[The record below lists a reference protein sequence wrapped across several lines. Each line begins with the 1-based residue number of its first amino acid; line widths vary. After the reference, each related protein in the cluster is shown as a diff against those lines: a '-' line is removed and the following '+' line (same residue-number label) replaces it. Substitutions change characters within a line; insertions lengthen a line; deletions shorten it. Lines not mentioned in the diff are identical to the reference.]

1 MIRASVAALACTL
14 ALAASPVGAEDLFR
28 PGNWTSMSADRRA
41 MAIGDVLTIVVY
53 QSAEATNSAKSDS
66 RKSTDLGGSINGG
79 GLSEG
84 GKLNFGGGY
93 TGGGAVQRS
102 ETFVTQITVVVDGVL
117 PNGDLHVN
125 GRQKMHVNGEDSDIG
140 VRGRVRTADIGS
152 DNRVLSSRV
161 ADAQIDYD
169 GRGFVSRSA
178 RPGLV
183 NRVFRFLGLG

>member
-1 MIRASVAALACTL
+1 MIRRSVAALACPL
-14 ALAASPVGAEDLFR
+14 ALAASPVRAEDLFR
-28 PGNWTSMSADRRA
+28 PGSWTAMSADRRA

-79 GLSEG
+79 GLNEG

>member
-14 ALAASPVGAEDLFR
+14 ALAASPAQAEDLFR
-28 PGNWTSMSADRRA
+28 PGSWTAMSADRRA

-178 RPGLV
+178 KPGLV